1 MLIVSFATF
10 SLMFGNGTGVARSV
24 LGLNASDEQVQA
36 EVVRLGLDRPLL
48 TQFFDWLSHA
58 LTGDLGASYLT
69 GQGVTDALSNR
80 VPVTLSLIVITMV
93 LTTAISIVL
102 GVVAAVYGGW
112 LDRVLQFISV
122 LGAAVPPFIVAIGLV
137 FAFAIAVPYYPATGY
152 IRLSDSP
159 QGWAWSLVL
168 PVAALLFGTVANA
181 AAQFRG
187 AVVDTLSSDYVRTLR
202 ARGISGSAVVFR
214 HVLRNASGPGIVS
227 LGLITLGLIGGTLFI
242 EDVFALPGIGQ
253 LANRSAQS
261 GDVPLVMGTVIVVA
275 LIVLIV
281 NFLID
286 LAGTA
291 LNPKARTR

>member
-1 MLIVSFATF
+1 
-10 SLMFGNGTGVARSV
+10 
-24 LGLNASDEQVQA
+24 
-36 EVVRLGLDRPLL
+36 
-48 TQFFDWLSHA
+48 
-58 LTGDLGASYLT
+58 
-69 GQGVTDALSNR
+69 
-80 VPVTLSLIVITMV
+80 
-93 LTTAISIVL
+93 
-102 GVVAAVYGGW
+102 
-112 LDRVLQFISV
+112 
-122 LGAAVPPFIVAIGLV
+122 
-137 FAFAIAVPYYPATGY
+137 
-152 IRLSDSP
+152 
-159 QGWAWSLVL
+159 
-168 PVAALLFGTVANA
+168 
-181 AAQFRG
+181 
-187 AVVDTLSSDYVRTLR
+187 
-202 ARGISGSAVVFR
+202 VVFR